1 MACNKGNEGNGPPP
15 QDDPK
20 NPNFIC
26 TNCHNNIFELCD
38 QCMERINIQEIVA
51 KIQKN
56 KGKKSTEAPKT
67 TESTPASDT
76 QTISENKTPESKT
89 SDSQSVLEEGVLEG
103 HDMNAESDTSDG
115 EKECEARPI
124 NQGDASAVLVSITKT
139 DHHKYKYEFK
149 YEPTANTAAAN
160 TPTTSKSDTKEC
172 EEINEEDN
180 MDSDNSDSD
189 TPILDLDDADNEE
202 DDMDSD
208 NSNSDSQILNLDN
221 SDNDDPIV
229 PDYLLSQD
237 QEEPEDEEPIYDSD
251 GQEVTPGHQL

>member
-1 MACNKGNEGNGPPP
+1 MACNKGNGPPP

-38 QCMERINIQEIVA
+38 QCMERIDIQEILA

-56 KGKKSTEAPKT
+56 KGKDSTEPPKT
-67 TESTPASDT
+67 TESTPANDT

-103 HDMNAESDTSDG
+103 HDMNSENDTSDA
-115 EKECEARPI
+115 EKECEDRPI

-139 DHHKYKYEFK
+139 DRHKYKYEFK
-149 YEPTANTAAAN
+149 YEPRSTTANTAAAN
-160 TPTTSKSDTKEC
+160 TPTTSESDTREC
-172 EEINEEDN
+172 EGINEEDD

-189 TPILDLDDADNEE
+189 TPILDLD
-202 DDMDSD
+202 
-208 NSNSDSQILNLDN
+208 N
-221 SDNDDPIV
+221 SDNDDPIT
-229 PDYLLSQD
+229 PGGYLLSQD
-237 QEEPEDEEPIYDSD
+237 QEEPEDDETIYDSD
-251 GQEVTPGHQL
+251 GHEVTPGHQL